1 MAKKG
6 GINAERAKVWREKTA
21 LEKKPAA
28 GLDDRAMRPTIID
41 YIVPQKQ
48 AAKRHYGSHQYFTKR
63 AWNVVQSYIKQFTN
77 EGDVVCDPYGGSG
90 VTVIEALALGRRGV
104 YVDIS
109 RWAAFLAEQI
119 AATPVDL
126 SALQTAFEHVEQA
139 CGSKISRWAK
149 LPETLIQQI
158 PLTRW
163 YPKNYKLPRNADV
176 STGR

>member
-1 MAKKG
+1 M
-6 GINAERAKVWREKTA
+6 
-21 LEKKPAA
+21 
-28 GLDDRAMRPTIID
+28 
-41 YIVPQKQ
+41 
-48 AAKRHYGSHQYFTKR
+48 SS
-63 AWNVVQSYIKQFTN
+63 QSYIKQFTN

-90 VTVIEALALGRRGV
+90 VTVIGALALGRRGV

-109 RWAAFLAEQI
+109 RWAVFLAEQI

-176 STGR
+176 STVDELFTHRQLLSLSELFYHICAIQAIPRVIC